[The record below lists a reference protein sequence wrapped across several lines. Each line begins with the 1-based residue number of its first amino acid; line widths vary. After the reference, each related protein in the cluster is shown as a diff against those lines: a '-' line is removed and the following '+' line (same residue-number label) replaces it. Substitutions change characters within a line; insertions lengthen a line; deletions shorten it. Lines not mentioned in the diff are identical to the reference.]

1 MAGGLPRRLLRLQV
15 PFPPVFLLRSG
26 PPRPGEWE
34 PALSTPSLIQPLP
47 TAMKLSRREIMKLG
61 LGASA
66 LAALPRLLA
75 QTAAASESLLPLVTK
90 PIPSTGERL
99 PVIGIGTARRYE
111 SLTDE
116 NRSELTDVLRLF
128 PELGGRVID
137 TAPAYGDAESIVGE
151 LIAGLGN
158 RSDYFFATKVSGG
171 GGGRGG
177 RGGPGGPGGR
187 GDPAAAGGRGRGDGP
202 PPEMPEGFA
211 ARGGR
216 GRGGAGGG
224 GLEQIEQS
232 FANLRTDMID
242 LVAVWNLGDVDN
254 NLALLRDLKAE
265 GRIRYLGVTTSSDGQ
280 YEQLEQVMTD
290 NELDF
295 VQVDYAIDNRT
306 AEERILP
313 LAADRGIGVMT
324 NLPFGRERLWNLVDG
339 KELPEWAAEIDATTW
354 AQFMLKFVVSHPSVT
369 CAIPGTARVA
379 YVTDNNQAARGRMPD
394 AAMRTRMA
402 AYMESL

>member
-1 MAGGLPRRLLRLQV
+1 
-15 PFPPVFLLRSG
+15 
-26 PPRPGEWE
+26 
-34 PALSTPSLIQPLP
+34 
-47 TAMKLSRREIMKLG
+47 MKLG

-66 LAALPRLLA
+66 LATLPRLLA
-75 QTAAASESLLPLVTK
+75 QSAGGSESLLPLVTK

-111 SLTDE
+111 TLTDE
-116 NRSELTDVLRLF
+116 NRPELLEVLRQF

-137 TAPAYGDAESIVGE
+137 TAPAYGDAENIVGE
-151 LIAGLGN
+151 LIAELGN
-158 RSDYFFATKVSGG
+158 RSDYFLATKVSGG

-187 GDPAAAGGRGRGDGP
+187 GDPAAAAGRGRGDGP
-202 PPEMPEGFA
+202 PPEMPAEFA
-211 ARGGR
+211 GR
-216 GRGGAGGG
+216 GRGGGGGGG
-224 GLEQIEQS
+224 GLAQIEQS

-242 LVAVWNLGDVDN
+242 LIAVWNLGDVDN

-290 NELDF
+290 HELDF
-295 VQVDYAIDNRT
+295 VQVDYAIDNRSV
-306 AEERILP
+306 EERILP

-339 KELPEWAAEIDATTW
+339 KELPEWASEIDATTW
-354 AQFMLKFVVSHPSVT
+354 AQFMLKFVVSHPAVT

-402 AYMESL
+402 TFMESL